1 MKMNGKIEKQK
12 EERTFQMELAK
23 HFIRKNI
30 KPEQMVLCLLP
41 VLPPE
46 LRPIIQIDGGKLMS
60 SDINELYRRDIYR
73 NNTPIDLLTTSRYTQ
88 GNQ

>member
-1 MKMNGKIEKQK
+1 
-12 EERTFQMELAK
+12 
-23 HFIRKNI
+23 
-30 KPEQMVLCLLP
+30 MVLCLLP

-88 GNQ
+88 GN